1 MKKFDGEDIFLIYGL
16 LLFVGFFIVTIFVWL
31 EFIFIDIPKGIMWLV
46 NNIGSIIGFFVVVF
60 LIIRLIFW
68 LDDRSKK

>member
-1 MKKFDGEDIFLIYGL
+1 MKKFDGEFIFLMYGL
-16 LLFVGFFIVTIFVWL
+16 LLFVGVLIMIIYGWL
-31 EFIFIDIPKGIMWLV
+31 EFIFIWIPKGIMWLV
-46 NNIGSIIGFFVVVF
+46 NNIGGIIGFFVVVF